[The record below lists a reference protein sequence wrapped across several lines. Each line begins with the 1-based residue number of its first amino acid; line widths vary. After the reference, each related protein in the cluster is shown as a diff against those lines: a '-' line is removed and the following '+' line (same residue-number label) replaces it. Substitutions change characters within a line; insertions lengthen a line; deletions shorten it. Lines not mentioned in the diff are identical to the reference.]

1 MFLVSCLSCVIAFT
15 NITGIIGNRSFNFE
29 VEMHPIS
36 VSQRAPSMNKPLMY
50 APSLGGEVNSS
61 FCFLVTSHCRHILSK
76 GHSFLRAVLCMI
88 AVKNDCGLKKPAN
101 HTDEGSWNTM
111 HRVESCPVCSH
122 LLTTCLLLLSLQGSA
137 EEQEAGFGL
146 YINKPLTALKDYH
159 GKREHTVRFTDN
171 VTGANP
177 YTTTLHHLFN
187 LIVLYMA

>member
-88 AVKNDCGLKKPAN
+88 AVRNDCGLKKPAN

-111 HRVESCPVCSH
+111 HRVESCPVSTSAHKSCMSSAH
-122 LLTTCLLLLSLQGSA
+122 NLSALTFIARISCRAGSGIWVV
-137 EEQEAGFGL
+137 Q
-146 YINKPLTALKDYH
+146 
-159 GKREHTVRFTDN
+159 
-171 VTGANP
+171 
-177 YTTTLHHLFN
+177 
-187 LIVLYMA
+187 